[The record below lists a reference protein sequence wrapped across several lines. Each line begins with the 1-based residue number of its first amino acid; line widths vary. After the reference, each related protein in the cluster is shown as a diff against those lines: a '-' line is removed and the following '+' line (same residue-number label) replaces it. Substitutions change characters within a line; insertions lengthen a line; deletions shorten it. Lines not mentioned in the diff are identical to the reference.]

1 MKLEDLCLNA
11 MESAL
16 AFYDDLLNSNIL
28 KNSNEGMNAIDAVE
42 WRESMQY
49 KLDVLEERDVW
60 IVVPDEGQY
69 CHDTKWVF
77 KRKYADDH
85 PIKWRSRLCLR
96 GFNVGDLSECLP
108 NEVGEVFRYH

>member
-16 AFYDDLLNSNIL
+16 AFYDDLLNADIPTNP
-28 KNSNEGMNAIDAVE
+28 NEAMNAIDAVE

-49 KLDVLEERDVW
+49 ELDVLKERGVW

-69 CHDTKWVF
+69 LHDTK
-77 KRKYADDH
+77 
-85 PIKWRSRLCLR
+85 
-96 GFNVGDLSECLP
+96 
-108 NEVGEVFRYH
+108 